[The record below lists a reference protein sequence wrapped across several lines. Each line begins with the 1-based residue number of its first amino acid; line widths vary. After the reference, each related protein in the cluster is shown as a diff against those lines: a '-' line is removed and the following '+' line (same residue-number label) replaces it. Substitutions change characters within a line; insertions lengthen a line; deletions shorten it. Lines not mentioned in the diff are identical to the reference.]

1 MTLKRYTAS
10 FSFFLF
16 LIGVQLIYSIVLA
29 LDTQHSDLFL
39 VCVCA
44 RVFLKRIL
52 FSNEENILGLESHG
66 TTV

>member
-1 MTLKRYTAS
+1 M
-10 FSFFLF
+10 
-16 LIGVQLIYSIVLA
+16 IYSIVLA